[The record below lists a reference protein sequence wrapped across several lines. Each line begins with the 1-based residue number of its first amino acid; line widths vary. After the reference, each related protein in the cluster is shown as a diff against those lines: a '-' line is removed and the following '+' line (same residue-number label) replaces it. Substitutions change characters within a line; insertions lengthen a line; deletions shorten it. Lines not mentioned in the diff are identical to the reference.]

1 VLNTPPLHRPNP
13 GCGILRIQSERG
25 KKMRAL
31 KKQGNYRLYLVDGMN
46 ELWFGV
52 YGKKNSYMAGYVAN
66 PENMDYAVY
75 VAEEEMT
82 SLMMEV

>member
-1 VLNTPPLHRPNP
+1 
-13 GCGILRIQSERG
+13 
-25 KKMRAL
+25 M
-31 KKQGNYRLYLVDGMN
+31 YLVDGMN